1 MIAESMAA
9 FALVKG
15 TIDAVKAAVDTAQ
28 DVQGIS
34 SGLDAL
40 FHHRDAAARELK
52 KKAKTAKPKSKLHK
66 FFSKKTGE
74 DEEDELSV
82 GAVAAMVLEQMKI
95 DRDILNLGIRIDNK
109 FGEGTWDEII
119 QTRDKLLE
127 ERKEKR
133 RKAKEAAAAQA
144 LEDEAFYDKIIRCI
158 IEAGKLIGVLAAAV
172 IAGAIIWMNRAGANS
187 SWS

>member
-82 GAVAAMVLEQMKI
+82 GAVAAMVLEQKKI

-119 QTRDKLLE
+119 QTRDNLLE
-127 ERKEKR
+127 ERKAKR
-133 RKAKEAAAAQA
+133 KKAKEAAAAQA

>member
-1 MIAESMAA
+1 MIAESLAA

-15 TIDAVKAAVDTAQ
+15 AVDAVKSAVDTAN

-34 SGLDAL
+34 AGLDAL

-52 KKAKTAKPKSKLHK
+52 KKEKTAKPKSKLHS

-82 GAVAAMVLEQMKI
+82 GAVAAMVLEQKKI

-119 QTRDKLLE
+119 ETRDKLLE

-133 RKAKEAAAAQA
+133 KKAKEAAAAQA
-144 LEDEAFYDKIIRCI
+144 LEDEAFHDKIIRCLV
-158 IEAGKLIGVLAAAV
+158 EAGKLIAVLAAAI
-172 IAGAIIWMNRAGANS
+172 IAGAVIWMNRAGATI

>member
-158 IEAGKLIGVLAAAV
+158 VEAGKLIAIFIGVS
-172 IAGAIIWMNRAGANS
+172 IAGAVIWMNRCTGGDC
-187 SWS
+187 

>member
-15 TIDAVKAAVDTAQ
+15 TIDAVKAAVDTAN

-40 FHHRDAAARELK
+40 FHHRDVAAKELK
-52 KKAKTAKPKSKLHK
+52 KKKTAKPKSKLHK

-82 GAVAAMVLEQMKI
+82 GAVAAMVLEQKQV
-95 DRDILNLGIRIDNK
+95 DRQIENLGIRIDNK
-109 FGEGTWDEII
+109 FGENTWTEILE
-119 QTRDKLLE
+119 TRDKLLE

-133 RKAKEAAAAQA
+133 KKAKEAAAAQA
-144 LEDEAFYDKIIRCI
+144 LEDEAFHAKIIRCI
-158 IEAGKLIGVLAAAV
+158 LEGAKLIAILASAI
-172 IAGAIIWMNRAGANS
+172 IAGAVIWMNRAGADI
-187 SWS
+187 